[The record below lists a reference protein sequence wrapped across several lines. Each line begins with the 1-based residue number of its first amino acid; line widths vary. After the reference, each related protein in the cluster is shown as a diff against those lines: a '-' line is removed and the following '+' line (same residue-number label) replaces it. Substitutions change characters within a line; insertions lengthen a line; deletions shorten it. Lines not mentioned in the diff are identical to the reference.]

1 MGKTA
6 NLDKDNYIYAYYQ
19 GIKDGTICVS
29 SKVRAVYEY
38 IIKGLQEKQFFF
50 NAKAANHAVEW
61 IEYHCFHVEGPLAP
75 SPFKLELY
83 EKAFVSILYGIK
95 DAEGHR
101 QFREVLLVEGRKCG
115 KSLLGASVA
124 AYEFR
129 ATDEYGVRVY
139 CLAPKLEQADIVY
152 NNIWQ
157 MITLDPDWQAEEEIF
172 KERDQ
177 HNKKVHDD
185 ALHAK
190 RRQSDLAIT
199 GKNST
204 VKKIAFSSK
213 KSDGFNPS
221 LVVLDELGAWSGDAG
236 LKQYEV
242 MGSAMGA
249 RPDGLMLGIT
259 TAGYVDG
266 GIYDELIMRATRFIK
281 GDSREK
287 RFLPLLYMIDNEDK
301 WSDLNELRK
310 SMPKLGVSVSVD
322 YMLEEIAKAEQSLS
336 KLSEFKTKYCCIQ
349 QNSSLAWLDAQDV
362 RKMSGEPLNWEDFRG
377 CYCVL
382 GIDLS
387 QTVDLTAGVCLIEKN
402 GELYVFAKFW
412 IPGEKIDDATMRDNV
427 PYNIY
432 IQRGLCAP
440 SGDNFIDYHDCFNW
454 CRELVEERGLLP
466 LMVGYD
472 RYSAQYLIQDLKA
485 YGFRTDD
492 VYQGENLYPVMQET
506 EGYIKDGKIHIGDN
520 DLLKMHL
527 LNSAL
532 KMSTERGRGKLVK
545 INANLHI
552 DGTAALLDAMTVR
565 QKWYGEMGAQLS
577 ND

>member
-1 MGKTA
+1 MKI
-6 NLDKDNYIYAYYQ
+6 DKDNYIFAYYQ
-19 GIKDGTICVS
+19 DTKDGTICVCEN
-29 SKVRAVYEY
+29 VRKVYEY
-38 IIKGLQEKQFFF
+38 IIQGLHEKRFFF
-50 NAKAANHAVEW
+50 NAKAANHAVDW
-61 IEYHCFHVEGPLAP
+61 IEHHCFHVEGPLAP
-75 SPFKLELY
+75 NNLKLELW
-83 EKAFVSILYGIK
+83 EKAFVSIVYGIK
-95 DAEGHR
+95 DAAGHR
-101 QFREVLLVEGRKCG
+101 QFREILLVVGRKCG
-115 KSLLGASVA
+115 KTLLASSIGG
-124 AYEFR
+124 YEFR

-139 CLAPKLEQADIVY
+139 CLAPKLEQADLVY
-152 NNIWQ
+152 NNVWQ
-157 MITLDPDWQAEEEIF
+157 MITLDPEWRAEAEILEE
-172 KERDQ
+172 KDE
-177 HNKKVHDD
+177 HNRRVHDD
-185 ALHAK
+185 SLHAK

-221 LVVLDELGAWSGDAG
+221 LVVCDEVGAWSGDAG

-242 MGSAMGA
+242 MASAMGA
-249 RPDGLMLGIT
+249 RPDGLILAIT

-266 GIYDELIMRATRFIK
+266 GIYDELIMRATRFLK
-281 GDSREK
+281 GDSRET
-287 RFLPLLYMIDNEDK
+287 RFLPLLYMIEDESK
-301 WSDLNELRK
+301 WNDINELRK
-310 SMPKLGVSVSVD
+310 SVPNLGVSVSVD
-322 YMLEEIAKAEQSLS
+322 YMLEEIAKAENSLS
-336 KLSEFKTKYCCIQ
+336 KMAEFKTKYCNIK
-349 QNSSLAWLDAQDV
+349 QNSALAWLNAQDV
-362 RKMSGEPLNWEDFRG
+362 QRMSGEPLNLEDFRG

-387 QTVDLTAGVCLIEKN
+387 QTRDLTAGVCVIEKG

-412 IPGEKIDDATMRDNV
+412 LPSERIDEATQKDNV

-432 IQRGLCAP
+432 IQRGLMAT
-440 SGDNFIDYHDCFNW
+440 SGENFIDYHDCFDW
-454 CRELVEERGLLP
+454 CRELVEEKGLLP

-472 RYSAQYLIQDLKA
+472 RYSAQYLIQDLNT

-492 VYQGENLYPVMQET
+492 VYQGENLYPVMLET
-506 EGYIKDGKIHIGDN
+506 EGLIEDGKIHIGDN

-532 KMSTERGRGKLVK
+532 KMSAERGRGKLVK

-565 QKWYGEMGAQLS
+565 QKWYGEMGAQLK